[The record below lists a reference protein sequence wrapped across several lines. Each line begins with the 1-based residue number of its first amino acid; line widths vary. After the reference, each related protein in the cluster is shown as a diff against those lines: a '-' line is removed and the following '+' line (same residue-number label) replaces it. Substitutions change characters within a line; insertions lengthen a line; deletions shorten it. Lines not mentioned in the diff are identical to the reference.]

1 MLRYIL
7 CMAITDVLYD
17 LTSGTA
23 GAVMGAL
30 VMSFFNSRKNK
41 RLNAEIGLHKKD
53 IEALRLENNRLLEVI
68 KDKENQILVTQK
80 KILKKKTGK

>member
-1 MLRYIL
+1 
-7 CMAITDVLYD
+7 MAIIDVLYD

-53 IEALRLENNRLLEVI
+53 IENLRLENNRLLEVI